1 MKKKIDIT
9 TPYSGVSKFYFEKII
24 NTIIK
29 EGNLHKKNLKI
40 LDFGCGLKFLQKKL
54 NKKIY
59 NYDINPELSDLEK
72 WDIKT
77 YDVVIFNHVIMY
89 MNQKDLT
96 KTLKKIKKL
105 NNKCKIIIGI
115 GKESILNRIAA
126 YLTLR
131 FDYLKKTKMNYLE
144 QINYIN
150 KNFLVKKKKNIYF
163 LTEIYF
169 CEFLL

>member
-24 NTIIK
+24 DTIIE
-29 EGNLHKKNLKI
+29 EGQLKKKNLKI

-54 NKKIY
+54 SKKIY
-59 NYDINPELSDLEK
+59 NYDVNPELSDLKK
-72 WDIKT
+72 WDIET

-89 MNQKDLT
+89 MSEKSLAQT
-96 KTLKKIKKL
+96 IIKIKQL
-105 NNKCKIIIGI
+105 NNKCKIIIGV
-115 GKESILNRIAA
+115 GKESMLNRIAA

-131 FDYLKKTKMNYLE
+131 FDYLKNTKMNYQK